1 MELPRKFFLRKLF
14 LLIVIIFSASFSFG
28 QNCKNYHLV
37 SSGETLFGISKKYNL
52 TIAQVESLNPGLTAA
67 LKIGQKICLPA
78 DAKANVPVPVVKDS
92 SFVEVVHLAGDSS
105 KVPIQVPDSIASR
118 KKDMYTIALL
128 LPFSTFRVNADS
140 LDQRSAALRSVA
152 VNMYRG
158 AMMAQNAM
166 SKKGIRAKI
175 VVFDTGNSAASGVNA
190 TQRLEENDVDL
201 VIGPLFKDP
210 LVEVAKWVSGRN
222 SHLVVPIKITNKIL
236 LLSEHMSKA
245 YPGSNSQWYYL
256 AGYAKKEFPN
266 EIIVGAYGKGK
277 DDFSRAA
284 ATAGYAD
291 AFAGSD
297 SLMMFDVTDGALKLN
312 EFVKSQ
318 KSKVVILDMNSDN
331 KLSASVSSAL
341 TGLDVNIVG
350 GDNYASD
357 NKLNSDSRGSS
368 KVSGTKTVMLDYY
381 NMDHLKWIAQYRKS
395 FRAEPDEY
403 SVIMHDVL
411 LFYGTGLK
419 MYGTDLNNHLND
431 IDCPG
436 LIFMGFNFF
445 KTGPETGYENAYV
458 NVVQKMNGRW
468 GLKNKSK

>member
-1 MELPRKFFLRKLF
+1 MEVPRTFFIRKL
-14 LLIVIIFSASFSFG
+14 LLIFVMFFSASFSFG
-28 QNCKNYHLV
+28 QNCKNYHVV
-37 SSGETLFGISKKYNL
+37 SSGETLFGISRKYSL
-52 TIAQVESLNPGLTAA
+52 TVAQVESLNPGITSA
-67 LKIGQKICLPA
+67 LKVGQKICLPA
-78 DAKANVPVPVVKDS
+78 EVKATLPVPVVKDS
-92 SFVEVVHLAGDSS
+92 TFVGVVHLDGDSS
-105 KVPIQVPDSIASR
+105 MVPIQVPDSVAPR

-128 LPFSTFRVNADS
+128 LPFSTFRVSADS
-140 LDQRSAALRSVA
+140 LDRRSAALRSVA

-175 VVFDTGNSAASGVNA
+175 IVYDIGSSTASGVKA
-190 TQRLEENDVDL
+190 VERLEENDVDL
-201 VIGPLFKDP
+201 VVGPLFKDP

-222 SHLVVPIKITNKIL
+222 SHLVVPIKITNKVL

-266 EIIVGAYGKGK
+266 EIIIGAYGKGK
-277 DDFSRAA
+277 DDFSKAA
-284 ATAGYAD
+284 AMAGYAD
-291 AFAGSD
+291 ALAGSD
-297 SLMMFDVTDGALKLN
+297 SLMMFDVTDGAMKLN

-318 KSKVVILDMNSDN
+318 KSKVVILDMNSDK

-357 NKLNSDSRGSS
+357 DKLKSDSKGSS

-381 NMDHLKWIAQYRKS
+381 NMDHLKWIARYRKS

-403 SVIMHDVL
+403 SIIMHDIL

-419 MYGTDLNNHLND
+419 MFGTDLNNHLND
-431 IDCPG
+431 IDCPD

>member
-1 MELPRKFFLRKLF
+1 MELPRTFFLRKL
-14 LLIVIIFSASFSFG
+14 LLLFVMIFSASFSFG
-28 QNCKNYHLV
+28 QNCKNYHVV
-37 SSGETLFGISKKYNL
+37 SGGETLFGISKKYSL
-52 TIAQVESLNPGLTAA
+52 TVVQVESLNPGLTAA
-67 LKIGQKICLPA
+67 LKVGQKICLPA
-78 DAKANVPVPVVKDS
+78 DAKAEVPVPAVIDS
-92 SFVEVVHLAGDSS
+92 SFVEVIHLDGDSS
-105 KVPIQVPDSIASR
+105 KVPVQVPVSLAPG

-128 LPFSTFRVNADS
+128 LPFSTFRVSADS

-152 VNMYRG
+152 VNRYRG
-158 AMMAQNAM
+158 AMMAQSSMN
-166 SKKGIRAKI
+166 KRGIRAKI
-175 VVFDTGNSAASGVNA
+175 VVFDIGSSTASGVKA
-190 TQRLEENDVDL
+190 VERLEANDVDL

-210 LVEVAKWVSGRN
+210 IIEVAKWVSGRN
-222 SHLVVPIKITNKIL
+222 SHLVVPIKITNKVL

-277 DDFSRAA
+277 DDFSKAA

-291 AFAGSD
+291 GGLD
-297 SLMMFDVTDGALKLN
+297 SLLIFDVTDGALQLN

-318 KSKVVILDMNSDN
+318 KSKVVVLDMNSDK

-350 GDNYASD
+350 GDSYASD
-357 NKLNSDSRGSS
+357 DKLRSDSKGSS

-403 SVIMHDVL
+403 SIIMHDVL

-445 KTGPETGYENAYV
+445 KTGPETGYENAFV